1 MNKCSRLTG
10 LALYLLMIF
19 ISTAVNADEITG
31 QQEVF
36 NQLNSLYYK
45 QQRPL
50 VFFAINSEILA
61 LNSLSVHD
69 KVAAQVKLLAWQKL
83 SPTLNAAEQYLLYV
97 VRANIADVAGQEY
110 KVINWLNKA
119 FKLEPLLAKKQLD
132 SPLFASAYLTLANL
146 YASQGEDKKAFD
158 SKKQYM
164 KKHFSHLKQQKEYRV
179 KRLNEK
185 YHIEKK
191 HEENELLTQ
200 NSQIQYFALARAE
213 SERSKQHRNIAIFIA
228 VGSIFLLLLLRQFK
242 IRQALKLL
250 AKTDSLT
257 LLPNRRSFFSHGA
270 TFMTQALTANK
281 ALSILM
287 LDIDNLKNINDNF
300 GYEAGDSVIAHVGEL
315 AGETMRSRDFLAR
328 IGGEEFAAILP
339 EATIA
344 QARAIAEH
352 IREKIQANIS
362 KNQNNNIQV
371 TVSIG
376 IASIADIRES
386 FDSLLHAADLAMY
399 QAKAYG
405 HNQVCSYSTERKE
418 RTEN

>member
-1 MNKCSRLTG
+1 MNKYSWLTG

-19 ISTAVNADEITG
+19 ISTAVNADEIIG

-36 NQLNSLYYK
+36 NQLNSLYAK
-45 QQRPL
+45 QQRPI
-50 VFFAINSEILA
+50 VFLAVNSEILS

-69 KVAAQVKLLAWQKL
+69 KVAAQVKLLAWEKFSL
-83 SPTLNAAEQYLLYV
+83 PLNVAEQYLLYV
-97 VRANIADVAGQEY
+97 VRANIVDVAGQEY

-119 FKLEPLLAKKQLD
+119 LKLEPLLAEKQLD
-132 SPLFASAYLTLANL
+132 SPLFSSVYLTLANI
-146 YASQGEDKKAFD
+146 YASQGEDKQAFD

-164 KKHFSHLKQQKEYRV
+164 KKYFSHLKQQKEYRV
-179 KRLNEK
+179 KGLNEK
-185 YHIEKK
+185 YHVEKK
-191 HEENELLTQ
+191 HEENELLRQ

-213 SERSKQHRNIAIFIA
+213 SERSQQHRNIAIFIA
-228 VGSIFLLLLLRQFK
+228 VGSLFILLLLRQFK

-257 LLPNRRSFFSHGA
+257 RLPNRRSFFSHGA
-270 TFMTQALTANK
+270 SLMTQALTANK
-281 ALSILM
+281 TLSILI

-362 KNQNNNIQV
+362 KNKNNSIQV

-376 IASIADIRES
+376 IASIADVRES
-386 FDSLLHAADLAMY
+386 FDSFLHAADLAMY
-399 QAKAYG
+399 QAKANG
-405 HNQVCSYSTERKE
+405 HNQVCSYSIERKE
-418 RTEN
+418 RKEN

>member
-1 MNKCSRLTG
+1 MNKYFLLTG

-19 ISTAVNADEITG
+19 ISTDVNADEITG
-31 QQEVF
+31 QQEAF
-36 NQLNSLYYK
+36 YQLNSLYAK
-45 QQRPL
+45 QQSPIAL
-50 VFFAINSEILA
+50 FAINSEILS
-61 LNSLSVHD
+61 LNSLSVLD
-69 KVAAQVKLLAWQKL
+69 KVAAQVQLLAWQKL
-83 SPTLNAAEQYLLYV
+83 PHTLNVAEQYLLYV

-119 FKLEPLLAKKQLD
+119 LKLEPLLAKKQLD
-132 SPLFASAYLTLANL
+132 SPLFASAYLTLANI

-158 SKKQYM
+158 SKKKYM
-164 KKHFSHLKQQKEYRV
+164 KKYFAHLKKQKEYRV

-185 YHIEKK
+185 YQIEKK

-213 SERSKQHRNIAIFIA
+213 SERSQQHRNIAIFIA
-228 VGSIFLLLLLRQFK
+228 VGSLFLLLLLRQFK

-257 LLPNRRSFFSHGA
+257 LLPNRRSFFNNGA
-270 TFMTQALTANK
+270 TFMTQALTTNK
-281 ALSILM
+281 ALSILI

-300 GYEAGDSVIAHVGEL
+300 GYDAGDKVITQVGVL

-328 IGGEEFAAILP
+328 TGGEEFAAILP

-362 KNQNNNIQV
+362 KNKNNHIQV
-371 TVSIG
+371 TVSVG

-399 QAKAYG
+399 QAKANGY
-405 HNQVCSYSTERKE
+405 NQVCSYCTERKE
-418 RTEN
+418 NEKK

>member
-1 MNKCSRLTG
+1 MNKYSLLIG

-19 ISTAVNADEITG
+19 ISTVVNADEVTG
-31 QQEVF
+31 QQEAF
-36 NQLNSLYYK
+36 DPLNSLYAK
-45 QQRPL
+45 QQRPI
-50 VFFAINSEILA
+50 VFFAINSEILS
-61 LNSLSVHD
+61 LSSLSVHD
-69 KVAAQVKLLAWQKL
+69 KVAAQVKLLAWGKL
-83 SPTLNAAEQYLLYV
+83 SHTLNVAEQYLLYV

-119 FKLEPLLAKKQLD
+119 LKLEPLLARKQLD
-132 SPLFASAYLTLANL
+132 SPLFASAYLTLANI

-164 KKHFSHLKQQKEYRV
+164 KKYFAHLKQQKEYRV
-179 KRLNEK
+179 KGLNEK

-191 HEENELLTQ
+191 HEENELLRQ

-213 SERSKQHRNIAIFIA
+213 FERSQQHRNIAIFIA
-228 VGSIFLLLLLRQFK
+228 VGSLFLLLLLRQFK
-242 IRQALKLL
+242 IRKALKLL
-250 AKTDSLT
+250 EKTDSLT
-257 LLPNRRSFFSHGA
+257 LLPNRRLFFSHGA
-270 TFMTQALTANK
+270 TFMNQALTGNK
-281 ALSILM
+281 ALSILI

-300 GYEAGDSVIAHVGEL
+300 SYDAGDSVIAQVGVL

-362 KNQNNNIQV
+362 KNKNNHIQV
-371 TVSIG
+371 TVSVG

-399 QAKAYG
+399 QAKANG

-418 RTEN
+418 NQD